1 MDKKIYIQPQ
11 TEITKAVYTHMLA
24 ASGVTGEGGA
34 TVGWG
39 GEDTDPEAGAD
50 VKGEAWT
57 DIWD

>member
-24 ASGVTGEGGA
+24 TSGVTGTGGA
-34 TVGWG
+34 EIGWG
-39 GEDTDPEAGAD
+39 GEDDGTHDPD

-57 DIWD
+57 DIWE